1 MPKNKTKKPPNK
13 TTTTTT
19 TQKNPP
25 KNKKKKIEKERGKDR
40 QSERN
45 PENKLSLKGR

>member
-1 MPKNKTKKPPNK
+1 MQKIKIFAKKTQTKQQQQHPPF
-13 TTTTTT
+13 
-19 TQKNPP
+19 Q
-25 KNKKKKIEKERGKDR
+25 KKKIEKERRKDR

>member
-1 MPKNKTKKPPNK
+1 MQKIEIFAKKTQTKQQQQQQTPP
-13 TTTTTT
+13 
-19 TQKNPP
+19 P
-25 KNKKKKIEKERGKDR
+25 KKKKIEKERGKDR

>member
-1 MPKNKTKKPPNK
+1 MQKIKIFAKKNPNK
-13 TTTTTT
+13 TTTTT
-19 TQKNPP
+19 PP
-25 KNKKKKIEKERGKDR
+25 PSKKKKIEKERRKDR

>member
-1 MPKNKTKKPPNK
+1 MQKNK
-13 TTTTTT
+13 
-19 TQKNPP
+19 TQKNPKQNNNNNPPPP
-25 KNKKKKIEKERGKDR
+25 KNKKIEKERGKDR

>member
-1 MPKNKTKKPPNK
+1 MQEIKTKNKQTNN
-13 TTTTTT
+13 
-19 TQKNPP
+19 NPP
-25 KNKKKKIEKERGKDR
+25 PEKQKEIDKKERGKDR